1 MPDTM
6 KHVLICAGTA
16 CSGSKSKNLEPE
28 LRREIERNG
37 LADKVKVV
45 ETVYFGMCG
54 HCPMLMIYPDEKVYD
69 NVKPSDLAEIVKS
82 HLKEGNPVERLLS
95 KDGIDRSR
103 IRVLGDA
110 NFFGKQ
116 LRITLRNTGV
126 INPELIEDYLEVKG
140 YDAIARVLDQLS
152 PAEVIQTITDSG
164 LRGRGGGGF
173 PTGVKWK
180 LTAEAEGDKRYVI
193 CNADEGDPGA
203 FMDRTAIEGDP
214 HSILEGMIIGGY
226 AIGASQG
233 YVYIRA
239 EYPLAIKRL
248 RQAIKQAEGY
258 GLLGDNI
265 LGSGFN
271 FHISLKLGAGAYVC
285 GEETALINSIEG
297 RRGMPRP
304 RPPYPSVSGLWGK
317 PTLINNVETWAN
329 VPAII
334 LNGAPW
340 FASLGTEGS
349 KGTKVFALAGKITNT
364 GLVEV
369 PMGTTLREIIFD
381 IGGGIKD
388 GKAFKAA
395 QTGGP
400 SGGCIPAEYLDI
412 PVDYESLKQTGSIMG
427 SGGLIVMDED
437 TCMVDVAKFFLGFTQ
452 DESCGKC
459 TPCREGTKRLLEIL
473 TRITEGKGEPDDI
486 WKLERLCHT
495 VQRSS
500 LCGLGQTAPNPVLS
514 TLRHFRDEY
523 DAHINEK
530 RCPAGA
536 CLALLR
542 YYIAPENCVGCTL
555 CARVCPVNCIS
566 GEPKKTHV
574 IDQSRCIRCGQCM
587 AKCRFD
593 AIFRK

>member
-1 MPDTM
+1 MPETM

-16 CSGSKSKNLEPE
+16 CSSSRSKNLEPE
-28 LRREIERNG
+28 LRRQIEKNG
-37 LADKVKVV
+37 LTDKVKVA

-54 HCPMLMIYPDEKVYD
+54 KCPMLLIYPDEQVYEH
-69 NVKPSDLAEIVKS
+69 VQPSDIAEIVKS
-82 HLKEGNPVERLLS
+82 HLKGGKPVERLLS
-95 KDGIDRSR
+95 KTGIDRTR

-110 NFFGKQ
+110 DFFGKQ
-116 LRITLRNTGV
+116 LRITLRNTG
-126 INPELIEDYLEVKG
+126 IIDPESIEDYLEVKG
-140 YDAIARVLDQLS
+140 YEALAHVLENMS
-152 PAEVIQTITDSG
+152 PSDVITSVKASG
-164 LRGRGGGGF
+164 LRGRGGAGF
-173 PTGVKWK
+173 PTGVKWA
-180 LTAEAEGDKRYVI
+180 LTADAEGDKRYVI

-214 HSILEGMIIGGY
+214 HSIIEGMIIGAY
-226 AIGASQG
+226 AIGANEG
-233 YVYIRA
+233 YIYIRA

-248 RQAIKQAEGY
+248 KHAIKQAESY
-258 GLLGDNI
+258 GLLGENI
-265 LGSGFN
+265 LGSSFSFKLG
-271 FHISLKLGAGAYVC
+271 LKLGAGAYVC
-285 GEETALINSIEG
+285 GEETALINSMEG

-304 RPPYPSVSGLWGK
+304 RPPYPSISGLWGK

-329 VPAII
+329 IPAII
-334 LNGAPW
+334 LNGHEW
-340 FASLGTEGS
+340 FAGIGTQGS
-349 KGTKVFALAGKITNT
+349 KGTKVFALAGKVANT

-381 IGGGIKD
+381 IGGGIT
-388 GKAFKAA
+388 GGRAFKAA

-400 SGGCIPAEYLDI
+400 SGGCIPAEFLDL

-473 TRITEGKGEPDDI
+473 TRITEGNGVPEDL

-500 LCGLGQTAPNPVLS
+500 LCGLGQSAPNPVLS
-514 TLRHFRDEY
+514 TLKHFRSEY
-523 DAHINEK
+523 EAHINEK

-542 YYIAPENCVGCTL
+542 YHIDPEKCVGCTL
-555 CARVCPVNCIS
+555 CARICPVNCIA

-574 IDQSRCIRCGQCM
+574 IDQNRCIRCGQCM

-593 AIFRK
+593 AIYRK